1 MAEGD
6 GSSVKE
12 EKNLKVGGKGPKADG
27 GTGKEGRKRKRNK
40 KGKDKEEE
48 GGNVGGFTVL
58 GSTNI
63 GQNQN
68 VRSNK
73 ISGFIFQSKF
83 VAILFKIFCDF

>member
-6 GSSVKE
+6 DSGVKE
-12 EKNLKVGGKGPKADG
+12 KKNLKVGGKGPKADG
-27 GTGKEGRKRKRNK
+27 GTGRKRKRNK

-73 ISGFIFQSKF
+73 ISGL
-83 VAILFKIFCDF
+83 LF